1 MPSVIGKSI
10 PEPIAVPVVVA
21 APEPVVAQEA
31 VQVVEL
37 EPVNV
42 AEQTAEP
49 TADTQEVAQPYQQ
62 ELQVTP
68 DMLVI
73 ALADYPA
80 TEPGQLALVEGQTY
94 IRITVDHGNG
104 WSYGCT
110 LDGTMNGVF
119 PQTFVDF
126 APQ

>member
-1 MPSVIGKSI
+1 MPSVIEQSI
-10 PEPIAVPVVVA
+10 PEPAVA
-21 APEPVVAQEA
+21 AAKESVVTPEAEA
-31 VQVVEL
+31 PQVVDPEVI
-37 EPVNV
+37 EKP
-42 AEQTAEP
+42 AEP
-49 TADTQEVAQPYQQ
+49 AAGTSDQQ

-68 DMLVI
+68 DMMVI

-80 TEPGQLALVEGQTY
+80 SEPGQLALVEGQTY

-119 PQTFVDF
+119 PQTFVDI